1 MKTLT
6 SVPAQYRQGD
16 CMLERVETLPAGL
29 KKAPRVGGKLILA
42 AGLSGRHNHILEHP
56 KSLLLQDE
64 DNNQF
69 VAVAGKRIRGKFLV
83 LRRQKGVLL
92 IVGGRRIKFSESDVE
107 LSGPETALF
116 GIVDGSFDLLTHDG
130 PTPDHDAQAVRAG
143 YYRRLPQRE
152 LRQGDIRTVTD

>member
-6 SVPAQYRQGD
+6 PVPAQYRQGD
-16 CMLERVETLPAGL
+16 CMLERVETLPADL
-29 KKAPRVGGKLILA
+29 KKMPRVGGKLILA

-56 KSLLLQDE
+56 KSMLLQDG

-69 VAVAGKRIRGKFLV
+69 VAVAGKPITGKFPV
-83 LRRQKGVLL
+83 LRREKGVLL
-92 IVGGRRIKFSESDVE
+92 AVGTRRIKFAEADVE
-107 LSGPETALF
+107 VSGPKTALV
-116 GIVDGSFDLLTHDG
+116 GVVDGSFDLLTHDG